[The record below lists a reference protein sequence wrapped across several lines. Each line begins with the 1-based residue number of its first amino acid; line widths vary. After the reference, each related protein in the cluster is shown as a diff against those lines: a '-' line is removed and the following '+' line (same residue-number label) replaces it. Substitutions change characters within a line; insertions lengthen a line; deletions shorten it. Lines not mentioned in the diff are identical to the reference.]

1 MSGSNIDIIKHYFP
15 SLDDTKL
22 GQLEQLGALYR
33 EWNDKVNLVS
43 RKDIDNI
50 FDHHILHSLA
60 ICKYISFKPGTRI
73 LDLGTGGGLP
83 GLPLAICFPES
94 KFHLVD
100 ARSKK
105 IMVVNDIID
114 QMDLQNVTATHIRAE
129 ELKTKYDFIV
139 SRAVAPVNQ
148 LMLWSQK
155 LFLKNE
161 KNAIPNGFILLKG
174 GDMKQELKEARAL
187 AIADI
192 EELKNYFVEEWFAE
206 KKLVYIQR

>member
-1 MSGSNIDIIKHYFP
+1 MTGANIDIIRRYFP
-15 SLDDTKL
+15 DLSAEKL
-22 GQLEQLGALYR
+22 TQFGQLGNLYR

-43 RKDIDNI
+43 RKDIDHI

-60 ICKYISFKPGTRI
+60 ISKYVSFKPGSRI

-83 GLPLAICFPES
+83 GLPLAIFFPDC

-100 ARSKK
+100 ARAKK

-114 QMDLQNVTATHIRAE
+114 QLDLANVTATHKRVE

-139 SRAVAPVNQ
+139 SRAVAPMTQ

-155 LFLKNE
+155 LFLNIE

-174 GDMKQELKEARAL
+174 GDIKQELKDAKVSTV
-187 AIADI
+187 ADV
-192 EELKNYFVEEWFAE
+192 EELSQYFEEEWFIT